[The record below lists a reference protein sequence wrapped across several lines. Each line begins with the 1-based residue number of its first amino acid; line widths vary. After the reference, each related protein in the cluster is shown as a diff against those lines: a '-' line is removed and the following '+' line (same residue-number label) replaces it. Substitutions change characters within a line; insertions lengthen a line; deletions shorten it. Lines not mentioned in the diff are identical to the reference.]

1 MADYV
6 LSNKADA
13 DLDGIYV
20 YSYRTFG
27 EAKADAYFLG
37 LCERLKNLAANPHRG
52 RSVDQVRPGLF
63 CDRCARHII
72 FFTIEEDGIF
82 VARILHGAMD
92 ALLHIDPEDMESD

>member
-27 EAKADAYFLG
+27 EAKADVYFLG
-37 LCERLKNLAANPHRG
+37 LCDGLKRLAANPRHG
-52 RSVDQVRPGLF
+52 RSLDHVWPGLF

-72 FFTIEEDGIF
+72 FYTIEEDGIF
-82 VARILHGAMD
+82 VVRILHDSMD
-92 ALLHIDPEDMESD
+92 ASRHIDLEEMDSN